1 MEEFVRPVNKPS
13 GCLKALGWILV
24 VGSVLFILFNILMIV
39 EGEKHMDELRAEHA
53 ASCAEYEEALE
64 AYNADSVHMQA
75 EYQRIQGL
83 IEQAEATQDT
93 ALVAVLTDSLARY
106 AEPEFQPRGAIGVNI
121 GAAFFVFFALCA
133 LVPLLIGFFILIYVH
148 NRMRKYKRYM
158 DDQRLNLR
166 QNIN

>member
-1 MEEFVRPVNKPS
+1 MTDFVKPVKKPS
-13 GCLKALGWILV
+13 GCLKAFGWLLV
-24 VGSVLFILFNILMIV
+24 IGSVLFILLNIMLII

-75 EYQRIQGL
+75 EYQRIL
-83 IEQAEATQDT
+83 DMIEKAEATQDT

-121 GAAFFVFFALCA
+121 GAAFYVFFALCA
-133 LVPLLIGFFILIYVH
+133 LIPLLIGVFILIYVH

-166 QNIN
+166 QSIN